1 MKQFLSV
8 SDPEDPRALV
18 NKALAIKQDPF
29 QSTIGKNRTLGLV
42 FFNPSLRTRMSTQK
56 AAFNLGM
63 NVMVMNVDKD
73 GWKIEFNDGAVMN
86 GDTQEHIKDA
96 VSVMSQYVDILG
108 VRTFPSLQNREDD
121 YNEKVINQFIRYS
134 SVPVVSLESATR
146 HPLQSLA
153 DLVTIEELGIKRP
166 KVVLSW
172 APHPKILPQAV
183 PNSFLEWIKTT
194 DAEIT
199 LACPEG
205 YELADEFTAGVN
217 IEHDQNK
224 AFEGANIVYTKN
236 WSSYKHYGQRLE
248 VKTDWTVTAAKMA
261 LTNNGKFMHCLPI
274 RRNVVATDE
283 VVDSSII
290 YQQAKN
296 REYAAQAV
304 LQEILEKTNR

>member
-8 SDPEDPRALV
+8 SDPEDPGHLV
-18 NKALAIKQDPF
+18 KKAIAIKSNPF
-29 QSTIGKNRTLGLV
+29 NSQIGKNKTLGLI

-73 GWKIEFNDGAVMN
+73 GWKIEFEDGSVMD

-96 VSVMSQYVDILG
+96 ARVMSQYVDILG
-108 VRTFPSLQNREDD
+108 VRTFPSLKNREED
-121 YNEKVINQFIRYS
+121 YSETVIGQFVS
-134 SVPVVSLESATR
+134 HSQVPVVSLESATR

-153 DLVTIEELGIKRP
+153 DLITIAESGIKKP

-172 APHPKILPQAV
+172 APHPRILPQAV

-194 DAEIT
+194 DADIT
-199 LACPEG
+199 LACPTG
-205 YELADEFTAGVN
+205 MELADEFMQGVKVEN
-217 IEHDQNK
+217 DQNK
-224 AFEGANIVYTKN
+224 AFKDADFIYAKN
-236 WSSYKHYGQRLE
+236 WSSYKDYGAAPQVTE
-248 VKTDWTVTAAKMA
+248 DWTITAEKMA
-261 LTNNGKFMHCLPI
+261 LTNQGKFMHCLPI

-283 VVDSSII
+283 VIDHSLV

-296 REYAAQAV
+296 REYSAQAV
-304 LQEILEKTNR
+304 LQEILENL

>member
-8 SDPEDPRALV
+8 SDPEDPRALIK
-18 NKALAIKQDPF
+18 KALDLKASPF
-29 QSTIGKNRTLGLV
+29 QSSVGKNRTLGLV

-108 VRTFPSLQNREDD
+108 VRTFPGLQDKEDD
-121 YNEKVINQFIRYS
+121 YSEKVITQFIRYS
-134 SVPVVSLESATR
+134 TVPVVSLESATR

-153 DLVTIEELGIKRP
+153 DLITIEELGLTRP

-183 PNSFLEWIKTT
+183 PNSFLEWVKIT
-194 DAEIT
+194 DANIT
-199 LACPEG
+199 LACPKG
-205 YELADEFTAGVN
+205 YELADEFISGIK
-217 IEHDQNK
+217 IEHDQHK
-224 AFEGANIVYTKN
+224 AFEGADIIYAKN
-236 WSSYKHYGQRLE
+236 WSSYIHYGQKPK
-248 VKTDWTVTAAKMA
+248 VDSDWTITAEKMA
-261 LTNNGKFMHCLPI
+261 LTNQGKFMHCLPL

-283 VVDSSII
+283 VVDNSII

-304 LQEILEKTNR
+304 LLEILENL

>member
-1 MKQFLSV
+1 MKQFLSA

-18 NKALAIKQDPF
+18 KKALVLKANPF
-29 QSTIGKNRTLGLV
+29 QSSAGKNRTLGLV

-73 GWKIEFNDGAVMN
+73 GWKIEFNDGTVMN

-108 VRTFPSLQNREDD
+108 VRTFPSLQNKEDD
-121 YNEKVINQFIRYS
+121 YSEKVISQFTRYS
-134 SVPVVSLESATR
+134 TVPVVSLESATR

-153 DLVTIEELGIKRP
+153 DLITIEELGIKRP

-183 PNSFLEWIKTT
+183 PNSFLEWIKIT
-194 DAEIT
+194 DADIT
-199 LACPEG
+199 LACPQG
-205 YELADEFTAGVN
+205 YELADEFTNGVK
-217 IEHDQNK
+217 IEHDQYH
-224 AFEGANIVYTKN
+224 AFEGADIIYAKN
-236 WSSYKHYGQRLE
+236 WSSYVHYGQKPE
-248 VKTDWTVTAAKMA
+248 VKSDWTITAEKMA
-261 LTNNGKFMHCLPI
+261 LTNKGKFMHCLPI

-283 VVDSSII
+283 VVDNSII
-290 YQQAKN
+290 YRQAKN

-304 LQEILEKTNR
+304 LQEILENL

>member
-8 SDPEDPRALV
+8 SDPEDPQALV
-18 NKALAIKQDPF
+18 KKALAIKSDPF
-29 QSTIGKNRTLGLV
+29 KISAGKNRTLGLV

-63 NVMVMNVDKD
+63 NVMVLNVDKD

-96 VSVMSQYVDILG
+96 VRVMSQYVDILA
-108 VRTFPSLQNREDD
+108 VRTFPSLTNKEED
-121 YNEKVINQFIRYS
+121 YNEKVISQFTRYS
-134 SVPVVSLESATR
+134 TVPVVSLESATR

-153 DLVTIEELGIKRP
+153 DLVTIEEMGLKRP

-172 APHPKILPQAV
+172 APHPRILPQAV

-194 DAEIT
+194 DAEVT
-199 LACPEG
+199 LACPQG
-205 YELADEFTAGVN
+205 YELADEFINGVT
-217 IEHDQNK
+217 IEHNQEK
-224 AFEGANIVYTKN
+224 AFTGADVIYAKN
-236 WSSYKHYGQRLE
+236 WSSYHHYGERLE
-248 VKTDWTVTAAKMA
+248 VKDDWTITAQKMN
-261 LTNNGKFMHCLPI
+261 LTNKGRFMHCLPL

-283 VVDSSII
+283 VVDNSIV

-304 LQEILEKTNR
+304 LQEILENL